1 MIITER
7 LICVNNT
14 LYIVLPSYN
23 EEAVLHETS
32 RQLLELMKRMRADSL
47 VSLQSR
53 IVFVDDGSKDK
64 TWEII
69 DRLSDEYEDIIGIKL
84 SKNVGHQ
91 NALYAGLMTVK
102 DNCDCAISIDADLQD
117 DIHAI
122 PEMMQKFLEGDDIVY
137 GIRKKR
143 TSDSWFKRSS
153 AVFFYKLMQMMGTDI
168 RFNHAD
174 FRLMSKRSIEALAEF
189 KERNLFLRGIVP
201 MLGFKSS
208 QVYYDRVERFAGESK
223 YPFRKML
230 SFAFDGVTSFS
241 VTPIRIITAFGAVVC
256 LFSIIMAIYAFIQKI
271 TGHTSEGWASLMISI
286 WFFGGVQLIS
296 LGLVGEYVGK
306 IYRETKRRPRYIVE
320 QYKNK

>member
-23 EEAVLHETS
+23 EEAVLCETS
-32 RQLLELMKRMRADSL
+32 RQLLQLMKKMRADSL
-47 VSLQSR
+47 VSPQSR

-69 DRLSDEYEDIIGIKL
+69 DRLSDDYKDIIGIKL
-84 SKNVGHQ
+84 AKNVGHQ

-102 DNCDCAISIDADLQD
+102 DDCDCAISIDADLQD
-117 DIHAI
+117 DIHVI
-122 PEMMQKFLEGDDIVY
+122 PEMMQKFSEGDDIVY

-153 AVFFYKLMQMMGTDI
+153 AVLFYKLMRIMGANI
-168 RFNHAD
+168 HFNHAD
-174 FRLMSKRSIEALAEF
+174 FRLMSKRAVDALSEF
-189 KERNLFLRGIVP
+189 EERNLFLRGIVP

-208 QVYYDRVERFAGESK
+208 EVYYDRVERFAGESK
-223 YPFRKML
+223 YPFKKML

-241 VTPIRIITAFGAVVC
+241 ITPIRVITAFGAVVC
-256 LFSIIMAIYAFIQKI
+256 LFSVVMAIYAFIQKI
-271 TGHTSEGWASLMISI
+271 LGHTSEGWASLMISI
-286 WFFGGVQLIS
+286 WFFGGVQLVS
-296 LGLVGEYVGK
+296 LGLVGEYIGK
-306 IYRETKRRPRYIVE
+306 IYKETKRRPRYIIE